1 MPESGER
8 RAERIGS
15 RRGRNKVK
23 TKTKMMKLSDLKIP
37 ADAKVNE
44 HLTELL
50 RKAYSGEDTHQGD
63 RVAHLAALL
72 EEEARNAGDDF
83 GRLHAA
89 VMAFVTA
96 MDGTVAEHED
106 ECIGVLGDT
115 EFAQLFLES
124 LHRRGKDDPR
134 YAALLLMHA
143 KEMLA
148 AQSSADEA
156 SAAINEALAGLSGNF
171 GIN

>member
-1 MPESGER
+1 
-8 RAERIGS
+8 
-15 RRGRNKVK
+15 VK
-23 TKTKMMKLSDLKIP
+23 TKTRMIKLSELKVA
-37 ADAKVNE
+37 ADAKTNK

-50 RKAYSGEDTHQGD
+50 GKAYSGEDTHQAEK
-63 RVAHLAALL
+63 VAHLAMLL
-72 EEEARNAGDDF
+72 GEEARKAGEDF

-96 MDGTVAEHED
+96 LDGTVAQDED

-124 LHRRGKDDPR
+124 LHRRGKNDPR
-134 YAALLLMHA
+134 YAALLLSHA
-143 KEMLA
+143 REMLA
-148 AQSSADEA
+148 AQSIADEA
-156 SAAINEALAGLSGNF
+156 SEAISKALAGLSGNF